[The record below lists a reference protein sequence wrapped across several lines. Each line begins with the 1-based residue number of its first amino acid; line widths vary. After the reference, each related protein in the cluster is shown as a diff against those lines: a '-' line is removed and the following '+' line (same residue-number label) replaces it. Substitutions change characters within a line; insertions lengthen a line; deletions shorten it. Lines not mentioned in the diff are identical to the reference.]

1 MSDSF
6 KIIGIGGAGINSI
19 PPSFSDKSFKISSE
33 NFHGFQALKTDLM
46 NLNRTERTL
55 IISSPAGLFSSY
67 VLPEIL
73 RTLNERG
80 ETLIFIS
87 IEPFSSESK
96 ERRARANETLRNI
109 KKYLKTLVR
118 IENDN
123 FVSSMEN
130 SSWAELLDKVNSHI
144 STLVEG
150 LIKMDY
156 GIPDTREIGL
166 YHSEGVTVEEL
177 EKNLIFSNSKPS
189 EGMIGTADVRNLD
202 DLKRIRDN
210 LPVEILSYR
219 VSNKLSISGVL
230 LYSHANSIYS
240 RVSPSEHGIR
250 IH

>member
-1 MSDSF
+1 MSDNF

-33 NFHGFQALKTDLM
+33 NFHGFPALKTDLM
-46 NLNRTERTL
+46 KMDKTERTL

-73 RTLNERG
+73 RTLNEKG
-80 ETLIFIS
+80 ERLIFLS

-96 ERRARANETLRNI
+96 ERRFRANETVRNI
-109 KKYLKTLVR
+109 KKYLRTLVR

-123 FVSSMEN
+123 FISSMKD
-130 SSWAELLDKVNSHI
+130 SSWTEFLDKVNSHI

-150 LIKMDY
+150 LIKMDDD
-156 GIPDTREIGL
+156 IPDASEIGL
-166 YHSEGVTVEEL
+166 YHSEGVTIEEL
-177 EKNLIFSNSKPS
+177 QKNLIFSNSKPS

-202 DLKRIRDN
+202 DLKRITDN

-219 VSNKLSISGVL
+219 LAKKISISGVL
-230 LYSHANSIYS
+230 LYSHQNSSYS
-240 RVSPSEHGIR
+240 RVIPSEHGIR